1 MYSSGRLRY
10 KILERLPEAEYERVA
25 EASTNF
31 AMRHATRRD
40 EIYPVFRELFRK
52 DSQ

>member
-1 MYSSGRLRY
+1 LW
-10 KILERLPEAEYERVA
+10 AEYERVA
-25 EASTNF
+25 EASGNF

-52 DSQ
+52 ESH